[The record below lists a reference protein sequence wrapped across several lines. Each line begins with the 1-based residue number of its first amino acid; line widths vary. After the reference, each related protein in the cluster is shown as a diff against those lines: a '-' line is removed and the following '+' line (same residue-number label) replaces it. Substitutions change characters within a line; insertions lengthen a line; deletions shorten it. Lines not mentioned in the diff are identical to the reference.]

1 MLQAHGDSNPTRIT
15 IDLAAVAIPHCGAW
29 CAQIHC
35 TQVQKLAPSSSR
47 LPRDVESLVL
57 QLMRQ
62 PARRARRVRRRRLP
76 DDPARGPNPPP
87 TGNEVLMSRDSV
99 PRGAVGVLV
108 ELEVLLDL
116 EVGPGQAP
124 ATDEVGRPWTSRRKV
139 SSTSQCRAAS
149 PSRRSPNCMHTRKYA
164 NKQNPLVVRV
174 FVQFKSDSSH
184 FLKKKSDF
192 VKK

>member
-124 ATDEVGRPWTSRRKV
+124 APATDEVGRPWTSRRKG
-139 SSTSQCRAAS
+139 SSNSQCRAAS
-149 PSRRSPNCMHTRKYA
+149 PSWRSPNCMRTRKYA
-164 NKQNPLVVRV
+164 QTKSVGDV
-174 FVQFKSDSSH
+174 FSEFKSGILT
-184 FLKKKSDF
+184 FPEEKK
-192 VKK
+192 

>member
-35 TQVQKLAPSSSR
+35 TQVQKLAPSSLR
-47 LPRDVESLVL
+47 LPRDVEGLVL

-62 PARRARRVRRRRLP
+62 PARRVRRRRLP

-99 PRGAVGVLV
+99 PRDAVGVLV

-124 ATDEVGRPWTSRRKV
+124 ATDEVGRPWTSRRKGSPRRV
-139 SSTSQCRAAS
+139 LRPRNAAPRLLRGGVPTACTRASTQ
-149 PSRRSPNCMHTRKYA
+149 T
-164 NKQNPLVVRV
+164 NKIRWWFV
-174 FVQFKSDSSH
+174 FSFNSNQIPHIS
-184 FLKKKSDF
+184 
-192 VKK
+192 